1 MVRLIGLVVFVC
13 LCSFGW
19 STAAAQ
25 SDLGFKG
32 VGAEL
37 GFVNPEDIDATLGL
51 GVFADFGEVVPN
63 LMLEGYLDYWSKSE
77 EEFGFEASVRDI
89 SVGAKVK
96 YIFEIANSSIR
107 PFAGGGLGIHFIR
120 GEVVIPDQNLGGFIV
135 PGMSV
140 DDTSTKLGLDFGGGM
155 SIPINYKTEFLTEL
169 WFGIVSDVN
178 QMSFKVGAV
187 YKFGV

>member
-1 MVRLIGLVVFVC
+1 MVRLIGLMVFAS
-13 LCSFGW
+13 LISFGW
-19 STAAAQ
+19 SAADAQ

-32 VGAEL
+32 IGGEL

-51 GVFADFGEVVPN
+51 GVFADFGEIVPN
-63 LMLEGYLDYWSKSE
+63 LMLEGYIDYWSKSQ
-77 EEFGFEASVRDI
+77 EEFGVEASVRDI
-89 SVGAKVK
+89 ALGAKVK
-96 YIFEIANSSIR
+96 YVFDIAHSNIR

-120 GEVVIPDQNLGGFIV
+120 GEVTIADQSIEGFYF

-140 DDTSTKLGLDFGGGM
+140 GDTSTELGLDFGGGM
-155 SIPINYKTEFLTEL
+155 SIPINVKTEFLTEL

-187 YKFGV
+187 YKLGV